1 MIGYVFNL
9 SNIQHSYL
17 KIGGDGLDDAQ
28 ESLEQLV
35 GYKVKSRPSMDL
47 VPLQT
52 VRTSEYEHIDLDEE
66 GIAKVTRGNPLRPE
80 I

>member
-1 MIGYVFNL
+1 MISYVLNL
-9 SNIQHSYL
+9 SNNLHSSL
-17 KIGGDGLDDAQ
+17 QIDGDGLDGAQ

-35 GYKVKSRPSMDL
+35 GYKPRMRPSMDL

-52 VRTSEYEHIDLDEE
+52 VRTMDCDHIDLDEE
-66 GIAKVTRGNPLRPE
+66 STAKVTRGNPLRPE